1 MKRLLIMLTVVTM
14 MFFASYCG
22 NHYTVRGYIS
32 DITPEII
39 ELTDDFG
46 QIWTIDYEKGYEE
59 GDLVKITFCDFE
71 DCDRKNDAITKVR
84 KIRK

>member
-1 MKRLLIMLTVVTM
+1 MKRLLIMLIIVTI

-32 DITPEII
+32 DITPETI

-46 QIWTIDYEKGYEE
+46 EIWAVDYKEGFAE
-59 GDLVKITFCDFE
+59 GDCVKITFCDLE
-71 DCDRKNDAITKVR
+71 DCNRKNDIVTNVR

>member
-1 MKRLLIMLTVVTM
+1 MKKKLMMLIAAIMMLITN
-14 MFFASYCG
+14 YCG
-22 NHYTVRGYIS
+22 NHYTVSGYIS

-46 QIWTIDYEKGYEE
+46 EVWEIDYEKGFVE
-59 GDLVKITFCDFE
+59 GDCVKITFCDLE
-71 DCDRKNDAITKVR
+71 DCNRKNDIVTNVR